1 MERDTELKRRRDRKE
16 TWTRRQTNGEKM
28 KQKDGERERDE

>member
-28 KQKDGERERDE
+28 RHKKMERERKR